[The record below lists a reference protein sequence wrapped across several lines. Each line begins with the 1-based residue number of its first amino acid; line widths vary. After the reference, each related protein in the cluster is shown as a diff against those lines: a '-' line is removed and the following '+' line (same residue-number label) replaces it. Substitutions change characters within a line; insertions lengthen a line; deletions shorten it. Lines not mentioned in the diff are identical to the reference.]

1 MTQSSLENVCHS
13 SWRTTPEKMTRGVPG
28 EAGDCTRAGWARPPH
43 PVHMRSPQ
51 RRELGGPLET
61 CGESPPVPLA
71 LGNLLTSQRPRR
83 CAGRPRWPHGSR
95 RPRSS
100 AQPCLQKESAVG
112 PSQAASLGQGR
123 GVRQEPGRAPVGAA
137 DTALAE
143 PGEAGAPNECPIPA
157 ATCPAQVQH
166 PRGTEGG
173 GTVAQATN
181 STSPTLQR
189 SALRARGKLHAA
201 DCSWASLGEALR
213 QVARQDSAGDR
224 RPQREGNQASLL
236 SKGLLRESMPP

>member
-143 PGEAGAPNECPIPA
+143 PA

-201 DCSWASLGEALR
+201 DCSWASLGEAPR